1 MASYKIEQTRELLL
15 KVWTVLLLGF
25 YGVGFLHEKML
36 VEQAEALKADVL
48 PDVAKLLFFA
58 LMFVAFLI
66 DVVEMREDKEKAE
79 ILNSLDKSGD
89 KLSIK
94 GFRYSDLV
102 QQVDMVYADSSNL
115 RIPIVEAYRYILKKL
130 RGASPETLANEIAKL
145 RKSYNI

>member
-15 KVWTVLLLGF
+15 KVWTVILMGF

-66 DVVEMREDKEKAE
+66 DIVEMRENKEKAYRFLFLSL
-79 ILNSLDKSGD
+79 ILG
-89 KLSIK
+89 
-94 GFRYSDLV
+94 GFSATISAMQYH
-102 QQVDMVYADSSNL
+102 A
-115 RIPIVEAYRYILKKL
+115 
-130 RGASPETLANEIAKL
+130 LAWVL
-145 RKSYNI
+145 GG